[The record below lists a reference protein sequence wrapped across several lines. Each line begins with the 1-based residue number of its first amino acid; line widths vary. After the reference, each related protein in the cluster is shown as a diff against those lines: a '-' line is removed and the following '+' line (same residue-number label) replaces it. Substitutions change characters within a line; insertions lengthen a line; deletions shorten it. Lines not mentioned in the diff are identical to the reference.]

1 MTETQG
7 LRPFAGFAVRAMV
20 VHTVT
25 YSIFG
30 LLASQV
36 FGYARVFE
44 LEAIRDFMRP
54 LDSPFVL
61 AGPMLQPL
69 RGLVLALGVW
79 PLRGFLLEH
88 RRGWLILWGVF
99 LAFGILGP
107 PGAAPGSM
115 EGVIYSKLPLWYHL
129 MGLPEIGLQTLAFSV
144 VLLGWEGR
152 ATDPARAVRS
162 PAHPALTEF
171 VKALMAACFA
181 WMGYAI
187 GGLLSARL
195 VRRTID
201 LHRAAGDVRTQMM
214 FVVAFAANLVAVLAF
229 ARWWRPRRPP
239 LWGVF
244 LAFWALDTL
253 VPWAYQ
259 AVFAHPSRPH
269 LALLLGFF
277 PAVILTLSVRAG
289 DRMTAPDRD

>member
-1 MTETQG
+1 MTETRG
-7 LRPFAGFAVRAMV
+7 RGPFAGFAVRAMV

-25 YSIFG
+25 YFLFG
-30 LLASQV
+30 VVMSRV
-36 FGYARVFE
+36 FGYERVFR
-44 LEAIRDFMRP
+44 LETIRDFMRP

-69 RGLVLALGVW
+69 RGLVLAIGAW

-88 RRGWLILWGVF
+88 RRGWLVLWGVF

-107 PGAAPGSM
+107 PGAAPCSM
-115 EGVIYSKLPLWYHL
+115 EGVIYSKLPLWFHL
-129 MGLPEIGLQTLAFSV
+129 MGLPEIGLQTLVFSI
-144 VLLGWEGR
+144 VLLRWERR
-152 ATDPARAVRS
+152 ATDPARAARGA
-162 PAHPALTEF
+162 AHPALTEF

-201 LHRAAGDVRTQMM
+201 LHRAAGDARTQMM
-214 FVVAFAANLVAVLAF
+214 FVAAFAVNLVAVLAF

-259 AVFAHPSRPH
+259 AVFTHPSRPH

-277 PAVILTLSVRAG
+277 PAVVLTLSVRAG
-289 DRMTAPDRD
+289 DRTAAPDRA